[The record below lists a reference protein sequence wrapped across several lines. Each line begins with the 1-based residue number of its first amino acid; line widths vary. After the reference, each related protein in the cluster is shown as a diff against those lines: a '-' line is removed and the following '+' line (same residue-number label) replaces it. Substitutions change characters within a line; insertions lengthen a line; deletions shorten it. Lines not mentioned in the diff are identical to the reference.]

1 MEETVIVAHKI
12 FKVFG
17 EGETEIQALRNVDLD
32 IKRGDFAAIVGPSG
46 SGKTTLLNILCGLD
60 NVSSGEIKV
69 SGRSL
74 QEMSGSE
81 LAQFRREHIGLVF
94 QAYNLIPVLTVLENI
109 EYVMLLQHVPAAER
123 KERVH
128 TFLAELGLEGKEN
141 RFPAELS
148 GGQQQRVAI
157 ARAMVSK
164 PDIILADEPTA
175 NLDSETG
182 GQLLEMMRKF
192 NKELKMTFVFST
204 HDPQIMERAK
214 RLITLTDGR
223 IVSDELKY
231 FFLRKAKN

>member
-1 MEETVIVAHKI
+1 MAEIVINTNNLDKS
-12 FKVFG
+12 FG
-17 EGETEIQALRNVDLD
+17 SGETEIHALKDVNLE
-32 IKRGDFAAIVGPSG
+32 IMRGDFAAIVGPSG

-60 NVSSGEIKV
+60 TVSSGEIQV

-74 QEMSGSE
+74 QSMSGSE

-109 EYVMLLQHVPAAER
+109 EYVMLLQNVSSAER
-123 KERVH
+123 KERVRK
-128 TFLAELGLEGKEN
+128 FLTEVGLEGKEN

-157 ARAMVSK
+157 ARAMVSH

-182 GQLLEMMRKF
+182 AQLLDMMRKF
-192 NKELKMTFVFST
+192 NEELNMTFVFST

-214 RLITLTDGR
+214 RLVTLTDGQ
-223 IVSDELKY
+223 IVSDELK
-231 FFLRKAKN
+231 

>member
-1 MEETVIVAHKI
+1 MEEIVINTKTLD
-12 FKVFG
+12 KSFG
-17 EGETEIQALRNVDLD
+17 SGETEIHALRDVNLE
-32 IKRGDFAAIVGPSG
+32 IMRGDFAAIVGPSG

-60 NVSSGEIKV
+60 TVSSGEIQV

-74 QEMSGSE
+74 QSMSGSE

-94 QAYNLIPVLTVLENI
+94 QAYNLIPVLTVLENT
-109 EYVMLLQHVPAAER
+109 EYVMLLQNVSSAER
-123 KERVH
+123 KERVRK
-128 TFLAELGLEGKEN
+128 FLTEVGLEGKEN

-157 ARAMVSK
+157 ARAMVSH

-182 GQLLEMMRKF
+182 AQLLDMMRKF
-192 NKELKMTFVFST
+192 NEELNMTFVFST

-214 RLITLTDGR
+214 RLVTLTDGQ
-223 IVSDELKY
+223 IVSDELK
-231 FFLRKAKN
+231 

>member
-1 MEETVIVAHKI
+1 MAEIVINTNNLDKS
-12 FKVFG
+12 FG
-17 EGETEIQALRNVDLD
+17 SGETEIHALKDVKLE
-32 IKRGDFAAIVGPSG
+32 IMRGDFVAIVGPSG

-60 NVSSGEIKV
+60 TVSSGEIQV

-74 QEMSGSE
+74 QSMSGSE

-109 EYVMLLQHVPAAER
+109 EYVMLLQNVSSAER
-123 KERVH
+123 KERVRK
-128 TFLAELGLEGKEN
+128 FLTEVGLEGKEN

-157 ARAMVSK
+157 ARAMVSH

-182 GQLLEMMRKF
+182 AQLLDMMRKF
-192 NKELKMTFVFST
+192 NEELNMTFVFST

-214 RLITLTDGR
+214 RLVTLTDGQ
-223 IVSDELKY
+223 IVSDELK
-231 FFLRKAKN
+231 

>member
-81 LAQFRREHIGLVF
+81 RAQFRREHIGLVF

-192 NKELKMTFVFST
+192 NEELKMTFVFST

-223 IVSDELKY
+223 IVSDELK
-231 FFLRKAKN
+231 

>member
-128 TFLAELGLEGKEN
+128 TFLAELGLEGNEN

-192 NKELKMTFVFST
+192 NEELKMTFVFST

-223 IVSDELKY
+223 IVSDELK
-231 FFLRKAKN
+231 

>member
-164 PDIILADEPTA
+164 PDIVLADEPTA

-192 NKELKMTFVFST
+192 NEELKMTFVFST

-223 IVSDELKY
+223 IV
-231 FFLRKAKN
+231 

>member
-17 EGETEIQALRNVDLD
+17 EGETEIQALRNVDLE

-223 IVSDELKY
+223 IVSDELK
-231 FFLRKAKN
+231 

>member
-192 NKELKMTFVFST
+192 NEELKMTFVFST

-223 IVSDELKY
+223 IVSDEFK
-231 FFLRKAKN
+231 

>member
-1 MEETVIVAHKI
+1 MNTAIAI
-12 FKVFG
+12 DSLTFG
-17 EGETEIQALRNVDLD
+17 YSHTEVLDELSVSIQKGQLTCLLGAN
-32 IKRGDFAAIVGPSG
+32 GA
-46 SGKTTLLNILCGLD
+46 GKTTLLNILCGLD

-128 TFLAELGLEGKEN
+128 TFLAALGLEGKGN

-192 NKELKMTFVFST
+192 NEELKMTFVFST

-223 IVSDELKY
+223 IVSDELK
-231 FFLRKAKN
+231 